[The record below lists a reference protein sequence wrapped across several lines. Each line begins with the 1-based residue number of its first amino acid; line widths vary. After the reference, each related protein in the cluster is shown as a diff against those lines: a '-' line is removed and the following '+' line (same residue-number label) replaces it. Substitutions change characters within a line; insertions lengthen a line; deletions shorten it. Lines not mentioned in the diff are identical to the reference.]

1 MKRSGVLKIVSKKQ
15 PWYFRLLSAIF
26 FSAAAYL
33 ILLFYLNKSFSFSE
47 KYYISGLKIL
57 ALVIILVAYGIK
69 YSVIISHHF
78 DFDSKRYREYW
89 SVGFFGKGKWKSM
102 QDLDRVS
109 TFLNSKKYCEVN
121 IWDIKNNRYSIT
133 AFEEIDDAVI
143 YGRNL
148 AENLE
153 IRFKER
159 K

>member
-1 MKRSGVLKIVSKKQ
+1 MKRKGVLKIVSKKQ

-26 FSAAAYL
+26 FSVAAYL
-33 ILLFYLNKSFSFSE
+33 ILLFHLNQSFSFTE
-47 KYYISGLKIL
+47 KYYIRGLKVL

-69 YSVIISHHF
+69 YSFIVSHHF
-78 DFDSKRYREYW
+78 DFDLKRYREYW
-89 SVGFFGKGKWKSM
+89 SVGPFGKGKWRSM

-109 TFLNSKKYCEVN
+109 TFLNNNKFCEVN

-133 AFEEIDDAVI
+133 AFEEIDDAVV
-143 YGRNL
+143 YGRKL
-148 AENLE
+148 AENLK